1 MHKPEPIKIM
11 ATIRIGYRSALLI
24 LLIILGSL
32 LTLIAQRGTMPR
44 RGLPSRITCWWH
56 QRVLQVLGIKVNVY
70 GTAADSATLFVANH
84 LSWLDIHLIGSHLP
98 ARFLSKAE
106 VKNWPVFGWL
116 ASRAGTLYI
125 PRGRKSASANANRI
139 MQQTLR
145 DDQHVVLFPEGTTSD
160 GNIKRFHGRLM
171 QSAIDAQC
179 LIQPVAIRYPDSQ
192 GNPVDTAVL
201 YTGNTTFMESVKN
214 VMAAKNLTA
223 ELHFLEPIVPQ
234 NRNPEELASYTEEQ
248 IKNLFQNYS
257 NHG

>member
-1 MHKPEPIKIM
+1 MHKPKFTKI
-11 ATIRIGYRSALLI
+11 AEKIRISYRSALLI

-32 LTLIAQRGTMPR
+32 LTLIVQRGTMPR
-44 RGLPSRITCWWH
+44 RGLSSHITCWWH
-56 QRVLQVLGIKVNVY
+56 QRVLQIFGIKINVY

-84 LSWLDIHLIGSHLP
+84 FSWLDIHLIGSHLP

-106 VKNWPVFGWL
+106 VKDWPVFGWL
-116 ASRAGTLYI
+116 ANRAGTLYI

-179 LIQPVAIRYPDSQ
+179 LIQPVAIRYPDSK
-192 GNPVDTAVL
+192 GNPVDAAVL
-201 YTGNTTFMESVKN
+201 YTGNTRFMESIKN
-214 VMAAKNLTA
+214 VMAAQNLTA
-223 ELHFLEPIVPQ
+223 ELHFLEPIDSQ
-234 NRNPEELASYTEEQ
+234 NMKPEELASHTEEQ
-248 IKNLFQNYS
+248 IKQLVREKNL
-257 NHG
+257 